1 MKLKDEPTP
10 GPAVLFDLPS
20 QDIRAITSRLAHPDD
35 PLAVWKA
42 EFDDWV
48 KTIVDFRAFEE
59 ERLLRVEK
67 PTQRDL
73 RLHRWVLHQLMVA
86 GERLALRL
94 LEAQDLP
101 EGLRDKSLSHV
112 DVFVAELVDR
122 WDSWHREVNPAHR
135 QMLAKFLT

>member
-1 MKLKDEPTP
+1 MKLKDQPRP
-10 GPAVLFDLPS
+10 LVPALSDLSS
-20 QDIRAITSRLAHPDD
+20 QNIRTIASRLAHPDD

-42 EFDDWV
+42 EFDDRV
-48 KTIVDFRAFEE
+48 KTIVDFRAFED

-73 RLHRWVLHQLMVA
+73 RLHRWLVHQLMVA

-101 EGLRDKSLSHV
+101 EELRDKSLSHV

-135 QMLAKFLT
+135 EMLAKFLT

>member
-1 MKLKDEPTP
+1 MKLKDEPTSS
-10 GPAVLFDLPS
+10 ALELSDLSS
-20 QDIRAITSRLAHPDD
+20 QDIRTIASRLAHPDD

-48 KTIVDFRAFEE
+48 KTIVDFRAFED

-73 RLHRWVLHQLMVA
+73 RLHRWLLHQLMVG

-101 EGLRDKSLSHV
+101 EELRDKSLSHV

-122 WDSWHREVNPAHR
+122 WDSWHREINPAHR
-135 QMLAKFLT
+135 EMLAKFLT